1 MGFFCDK
8 AFDFKY
14 LLLKLFK
21 VYLLVIQLALK
32 TLLEFHLICHLLLL
46 EVLHT
51 LLELC
56 TLKLSFIEFVFNLG
70 SVMLLLANLLIE
82 RLNFFK
88 DALHSCQCHI

>member
-1 MGFFCDK
+1 MGFFSDK
-8 AFDFKY
+8 TFDFKY

-32 TLLEFHLICHLLLL
+32 TLLKFHLICHLLLL

-51 LLELC
+51 LFELC
-56 TLKLSFIEFVFNLG
+56 TLKLSFIEIVFNLG
-70 SVMLLLANLLIE
+70 SVMLLLAHLLIE

-88 DALHSCQCHI
+88 DTLHSCQRHI